1 MPYSYYPTGY
11 GYGQP
16 YYGQPQPA
24 QAAGQTI
31 YWITGGEQGA
41 RAFPM
46 GASQTAFL
54 MDADQNVFFI
64 KKTDESG
71 MPLPLRIF
79 DFSERT
85 EGKPT
90 QNGQIDT
97 SVFVTRAEL
106 EERLAAFTQAA
117 KKPIINKKTEAAQD
131 G

>member
-1 MPYSYYPTGY
+1 MQYSYYPTGY
-11 GYGQP
+11 GYGQQP

-24 QAAGQTI
+24 QSGQTI

-71 MPLPLRIF
+71 MPLPLRVF

-85 EGKPT
+85 EGRPA
-90 QNGQIDT
+90 QSGQIDT

-106 EERLAAFTQAA
+106 EERLAALTA
-117 KKPIINKKTEAAQD
+117 KKPVINKKTEATQD